1 MGEQKKRKPKV
12 MIIEDEE
19 DNLIL
24 YKDYLTS
31 KGHKVS
37 SYLTTDNVMI
47 DFDKIL
53 PDISIID
60 HRLSGD
66 RTGVDVATEILRKYP
81 WSAVLFITAYEP
93 LRNEIISNIFFKDKN
108 IQILIKPVKLADIE
122 TAILNLIDKSRAS
135 YTPYS

>member
-1 MGEQKKRKPKV
+1 MIELKNKKLKI

-19 DNLIL
+19 DNLIV

-31 KGHKVS
+31 KGHDVS
-37 SYLTTDNVMI
+37 SYLTTDNVMT

-60 HRLSGD
+60 YMLSGD
-66 RTGVDVATEILRKYP
+66 RTGVDVATEILRKHP
-81 WSAVLFITAYEP
+81 WLPVLFISAYEP
-93 LRNEIISNIFFKDKN
+93 IRIELTSNIFFKNKN
-108 IQILIKPVKLADIE
+108 VLTLIKPVKLAEIE